1 MQCLHES
8 ECGCIWTKTG
18 TVLCSVVSDLC
29 HRGDSDVGPYVQ
41 VSWIRDAQERRGH
54 WLRWSTTCTSTC
66 MNTHTY
72 TPASQRASMHVRT
85 QKHPDIKYP
94 YPEWLTVHSM
104 YILNHCVFPRIK
116 LLTLVY
122 QASWS
127 ASLKTLHVFFHH
139 TGSHEQVSS
148 VCISGQSSG
157 FTVRSQ
163 RDGERTKQPW
173 PADRTAHCGWVAFI
187 NQLGFHEHVSRIHT
201 FSFHSRVFHL

>member
-8 ECGCIWTKTG
+8 ECSCIWTKTG

-54 WLRWSTTCTSTC
+54 WLQWSITCTSAC

-72 TPASQRASMHVRT
+72 TPASQRALMHVRT
-85 QKHPDIKYP
+85 HKAR
-94 YPEWLTVHSM
+94 T
-104 YILNHCVFPRIK
+104 LNTLIQSDLQCIQCIYLIIIK

-127 ASLKTLHVFFHH
+127 ASLKTLHAFFHH

-148 VCISGQSSG
+148 VFQDSPLVLQSDRNVTVNARNNLGQLTG
-157 FTVRSQ
+157 QLTV
-163 RDGERTKQPW
+163 GEW
-173 PADRTAHCGWVAFI
+173 
-187 NQLGFHEHVSRIHT
+187 
-201 FSFHSRVFHL
+201 HL